1 MAKASSRTARPPQQ
15 ARSAPPAAP
24 ALPLAHDVLIVGG
37 GLLLVR
43 FAPGLESLG
52 PWIAASSYIIAL
64 ALAML
69 ARWLS
74 GKWRTMDLLGH
85 AAAGVV
91 SGEK

>member
-1 MAKASSRTARPPQQ
+1 MTLSG
-15 ARSAPPAAP
+15 
-24 ALPLAHDVLIVGG
+24 ALRGAGDTVWPGVATLILSWSLIVGG

-74 GKWRTMDLLGH
+74 GKWRTMDLLGQ

-91 SGEK
+91 SGEE